1 MKNLFYGIILL
12 HLIFWVS
19 CTGSPRSREVKE
31 PESPAEL
38 LSDSSL
44 TDFDF
49 EGNWRWCWVDS
60 HTIVSMKI
68 LTDKDSIGDYVYT
81 YYFGNRIE
89 QGKVKLLSQE
99 GRNAV
104 LLVEYN
110 DLRSWSSK
118 FNATMLTDTSF
129 FLTRQ
134 KHEDYYLED
143 SIVMRKYVPYQDT
156 AEVRKIIEEYNRK
169 ESIRYE
175 ALKKKRISLK

>member
-1 MKNLFYGIILL
+1 MKRLFYGVILL
-12 HLIFWVS
+12 HLILWVS

-49 EGNWRWCWVDS
+49 EGSWHWFASDDEAS
-60 HTIVSMKI
+60 VSMKI
-68 LTDKDSIGDYVYT
+68 LSHKDSVGYYLYI
-81 YYFGNRIE
+81 YYFGNRIRV
-89 QGKVKLLSQE
+89 GYVKLLSQD

-104 LLVEYN
+104 LLVG
-110 DLRSWSSK
+110 DDKATIPWSAK

-134 KHEDYYLED
+134 KPGDYYLED

-156 AEVRKIIEEYNRK
+156 AEIRKIIEEYERK
-169 ESIRYE
+169 MN
-175 ALKKKRISLK
+175 L

>member
-19 CTGSPRSREVKE
+19 CTGSSRSREVKE
-31 PESPAEL
+31 AESSAEL

-49 EGNWRWCWVDS
+49 EGSWQWFASDDEAS
-60 HTIVSMKI
+60 VSMKI
-68 LTDKDSIGDYVYT
+68 LSHKDSVGYYLYI
-81 YYFGNRIE
+81 YYFGNRIRV
-89 QGKVKLLSQE
+89 GYVKLLSQD

-104 LLVEYN
+104 LLVG
-110 DLRSWSSK
+110 DDKATIPWSAK

-134 KHEDYYLED
+134 KPEDYYLED
-143 SIVMRKYVPYQDT
+143 SIIMTKYYSEGELEEGRWV
-156 AEVRKIIEEYNRK
+156 IEDY
-169 ESIRYE
+169 
-175 ALKKKRISLK
+175 KRTHRD

>member
-19 CTGSPRSREVKE
+19 CTGSSRSREVKE
-31 PESPAEL
+31 AESSAEL

-49 EGNWRWCWVDS
+49 EGSWHWFASDDEAS
-60 HTIVSMKI
+60 VSMKI
-68 LTDKDSIGDYVYT
+68 LSHKDSVGYYLYI
-81 YYFGNRIE
+81 YYFGNRIRV
-89 QGKVKLLSQE
+89 GYVKLLSQD

-104 LLVEYN
+104 LLVG
-110 DLRSWSSK
+110 DDKATIPWSAK

-134 KHEDYYLED
+134 KPEDYYLED
-143 SIVMRKYVPYQDT
+143 SIIMTKYYSDGELEEGRWV
-156 AEVRKIIEEYNRK
+156 IEDY
-169 ESIRYE
+169 
-175 ALKKKRISLK
+175 KRTHRD

>member
-1 MKNLFYGIILL
+1 MRSLFCCVILL

-31 PESPAEL
+31 AESSAEL

-49 EGNWRWCWVDS
+49 EGSWHWFASDDEAS
-60 HTIVSMKI
+60 VSMKI
-68 LTDKDSIGDYVYT
+68 LSHKDSVGYYLYI
-81 YYFGNRIE
+81 YYFGNRIRV
-89 QGKVKLLSQE
+89 GYVKLLSQD

-104 LLVEYN
+104 LLVG
-110 DLRSWSSK
+110 DDKATIPWSAK

-134 KHEDYYLED
+134 KPGDYYLED

-156 AEVRKIIEEYNRK
+156 AEIRKIIEEYERK
-169 ESIRYE
+169 MN
-175 ALKKKRISLK
+175 L

>member
-1 MKNLFYGIILL
+1 MKNLFYGVILL

-31 PESPAEL
+31 AESSAEL

-49 EGNWRWCWVDS
+49 EGSWHWFASDDEAS
-60 HTIVSMKI
+60 VSMKI
-68 LTDKDSIGDYVYT
+68 LSHKDSVGYYLYI
-81 YYFGNRIE
+81 YYFGNRIRV
-89 QGKVKLLSQE
+89 GYVKLLSQD

-104 LLVEYN
+104 LLVG
-110 DLRSWSSK
+110 DDKATIPWSAK

-134 KHEDYYLED
+134 KPGDYYLED

-156 AEVRKIIEEYNRK
+156 AEIRKIIEEYERK
-169 ESIRYE
+169 MN
-175 ALKKKRISLK
+175 L

>member
-1 MKNLFYGIILL
+1 MRSLFYGVIIL
-12 HLIFWVS
+12 HLILWVS

-31 PESPAEL
+31 AESSAEL
-38 LSDSSL
+38 LSDSDSL
-44 TDFDF
+44 TTFDF
-49 EGNWRWCWVDS
+49 GGNWAWSLNRNEI
-60 HTIVSMKI
+60 IVSMKI

-110 DLRSWSSK
+110 DLRSWSAK

-134 KHEDYYLED
+134 VHEGYYLED
-143 SIVMRKYVPYQDT
+143 SIVMTKYVPYQDS
-156 AEVRKIIEEYNRK
+156 AEIRKIIEEYERK
-169 ESIRYE
+169 MN
-175 ALKKKRISLK
+175 L

>member
-19 CTGSPRSREVKE
+19 CTGSSRSREVKE
-31 PESPAEL
+31 AESSAEL
-38 LSDSSL
+38 LSDSDSL
-44 TDFDF
+44 TTFDF
-49 EGNWRWCWVDS
+49 GGNWAWSLNRNEI
-60 HTIVSMKI
+60 IVSMKI
-68 LTDKDSIGDYVYT
+68 LTDKDSVGYYIYT

-89 QGKVKLLSQE
+89 QGTVKLLSQE

-110 DLRSWSSK
+110 DLRLWSAK

-134 KHEDYYLED
+134 KPEDYYLED
-143 SIVMRKYVPYQDT
+143 SIVMKREYPKSNT
-156 AEVRKIIEEYNRK
+156 AEIWRSMEEYQTKN
-169 ESIRYE
+169 E
-175 ALKKKRISLK
+175 ALKEKGVYLK

>member
-1 MKNLFYGIILL
+1 MKRLFYGVILL
-12 HLIFWVS
+12 HLILWVS

-89 QGKVKLLSQE
+89 QGTVKLLSQA

-110 DLRSWSSK
+110 DHRSWSAK

-134 KHEDYYLED
+134 KPEDYYLED
-143 SIVMRKYVPYQDT
+143 SIVMTKYYPEKER
-156 AEVRKIIEEYNRK
+156 AEVRKIIEEYNQK
-169 ESIRYE
+169 ERIRYE
-175 ALKKKRISLK
+175 ALKKKGIYLK

>member
-1 MKNLFYGIILL
+1 MKRLFYGVLLL
-12 HLIFWVS
+12 HLILWFS

-38 LSDSSL
+38 LSDSDSL
-44 TDFDF
+44 TTFDF
-49 EGNWRWCWVDS
+49 GGNWAWSLNRNEI
-60 HTIVSMKI
+60 IVSMTI

-89 QGKVKLLSQE
+89 QGTVKLLSQE

-110 DLRSWSSK
+110 DHRSWSAK
-118 FNATMLTDTSF
+118 FNATMLTDTTF

-134 KHEDYYLED
+134 DHEGYYLED
-143 SIVMRKYVPYQDT
+143 SIVMTKGYPERDT
-156 AEVRKIIEEYNRK
+156 AEIRKIIEEYERK
-169 ESIRYE
+169 MN
-175 ALKKKRISLK
+175 L

>member
-19 CTGSPRSREVKE
+19 CTGSSRSREVKE
-31 PESPAEL
+31 AESSAEL

-49 EGNWRWCWVDS
+49 EGSWHWFASDDEAS
-60 HTIVSMKI
+60 VSMKI
-68 LTDKDSIGDYVYT
+68 LSHKDSVGYYLYI
-81 YYFGNRIE
+81 YYFGNRIRV
-89 QGKVKLLSQE
+89 GYVKLLSQD

-104 LLVEYN
+104 LLVG
-110 DLRSWSSK
+110 DDKATIPWSAK

-134 KHEDYYLED
+134 KPEDYYLED
-143 SIVMRKYVPYQDT
+143 SIVLTRCYHEQELEEGRWV
-156 AEVRKIIEEYNRK
+156 IEDY
-169 ESIRYE
+169 
-175 ALKKKRISLK
+175 KRTHRD

>member
-1 MKNLFYGIILL
+1 MRSLFYGVIIL
-12 HLIFWVS
+12 HLILWVS
-19 CTGSPRSREVKE
+19 CMGSPRSREIKE
-31 PESPAEL
+31 PESPVEL

-110 DLRSWSSK
+110 DLRLWSAK
-118 FNATMLTDTSF
+118 FNATMLTDTTF

-134 KHEDYYLED
+134 DHEGYYLED
-143 SIVMRKYVPYQDT
+143 SIIMTKYYSEGELEEGRWV
-156 AEVRKIIEEYNRK
+156 IEDY
-169 ESIRYE
+169 
-175 ALKKKRISLK
+175 KRTHRD

>member
-19 CTGSPRSREVKE
+19 CTGSSRSREVKE
-31 PESPAEL
+31 AESSAEL

-49 EGNWRWCWVDS
+49 EGSWHWFASDDEAS
-60 HTIVSMKI
+60 VSMKI
-68 LTDKDSIGDYVYT
+68 LSHKDSVGYYLYI
-81 YYFGNRIE
+81 YYFGNRIRV
-89 QGKVKLLSQE
+89 GYVKLLSQD

-104 LLVEYN
+104 LLVG
-110 DLRSWSSK
+110 DDKATIPWSAK

-134 KHEDYYLED
+134 KPEDYYLED
-143 SIVMRKYVPYQDT
+143 SIIMTKYYSEGELEEGRWV
-156 AEVRKIIEEYNRK
+156 IEDY
-169 ESIRYE
+169 
-175 ALKKKRISLK
+175 KRTHRD

>member
-1 MKNLFYGIILL
+1 MKNLFYGVLLL

>member
-1 MKNLFYGIILL
+1 MKNLFYGVLIL
-12 HLIFWVS
+12 HLILWVS
-19 CTGSPRSREVKE
+19 CTGSPRFREVKE

-38 LSDSSL
+38 LYDSSL
-44 TDFDF
+44 TTFDF
-49 EGNWRWCWVDS
+49 EGDWHWFAGDNEASV
-60 HTIVSMKI
+60 TMKI
-68 LTDKDSIGDYVYT
+68 FSNKDSVGDYLYT

-110 DLRSWSSK
+110 DLRSWSAK

-134 KHEDYYLED
+134 NHEDYYLED
-143 SIVMRKYVPYQDT
+143 SIVMTKYVPYQDS
-156 AEVRKIIEEYNRK
+156 AEIRKIIGEYKRK
-169 ESIRYE
+169 MN
-175 ALKKKRISLK
+175 L

>member
-1 MKNLFYGIILL
+1 MRSLFYCVVLL

-19 CTGSPRSREVKE
+19 CTGSPRSREIKE
-31 PESPAEL
+31 PESSAEL
-38 LSDSSL
+38 LSDSDSPD
-44 TDFDF
+44 DFRF
-49 EGNWRWCWVDS
+49 GGNWAWSLNRNEI
-60 HTIVSMKI
+60 IVSMKI

-110 DLRSWSSK
+110 DLRSWSAK
-118 FNATMLTDTSF
+118 FNATMLTDTTF

-134 KHEDYYLED
+134 DHEGYYLED
-143 SIVMRKYVPYQDT
+143 SIVMKREYPKSNT
-156 AEVRKIIEEYNRK
+156 AEIRKIIEEYERK
-169 ESIRYE
+169 MN
-175 ALKKKRISLK
+175 L

>member
-1 MKNLFYGIILL
+1 MKRLFYGVLLL
-12 HLIFWVS
+12 HLILWFS
-19 CTGSPRSREVKE
+19 CAGSPRSQEVKE

-38 LSDSSL
+38 LYDSSL
-44 TDFDF
+44 TTFDF
-49 EGNWRWCWVDS
+49 EGDWHWFAGDNEASV
-60 HTIVSMKI
+60 TMKI
-68 LTDKDSIGDYVYT
+68 FSNKDSVGDYLYT

-110 DLRSWSSK
+110 DLRSWNSK

-134 KHEDYYLED
+134 NHEDYYLED
-143 SIVMRKYVPYQDT
+143 SIVMTKYVPYQDT
-156 AEVRKIIEEYNRK
+156 AEIRKIIEEYERK
-169 ESIRYE
+169 MN
-175 ALKKKRISLK
+175 L

>member
-12 HLIFWVS
+12 HLILWVS

-31 PESPAEL
+31 PESSAEL
-38 LSDSSL
+38 LSDSDSL
-44 TDFDF
+44 TTFDF
-49 EGNWRWCWVDS
+49 GGNWAWSLNRNEI
-60 HTIVSMKI
+60 IVSMKI
-68 LTDKDSIGDYVYT
+68 LTDKDSVGYYIYT

-89 QGKVKLLSQE
+89 QGTVKLLSQE

-110 DLRSWSSK
+110 DHRSWSAK

-134 KHEDYYLED
+134 KPEDYYLED
-143 SIVMRKYVPYQDT
+143 SIIMTKYYSEGELEEGRWV
-156 AEVRKIIEEYNRK
+156 IEDY
-169 ESIRYE
+169 
-175 ALKKKRISLK
+175 KRTHRD

>member
-1 MKNLFYGIILL
+1 MRSLFYGVIIL
-12 HLIFWVS
+12 HLILWVS
-19 CTGSPRSREVKE
+19 CMGSPRSREIKE
-31 PESPAEL
+31 PESPVEL

>member
-1 MKNLFYGIILL
+1 MKRLFYGVLLL
-12 HLIFWVS
+12 HLILWFS
-19 CTGSPRSREVKE
+19 CTGSPRSQEVKE

-44 TDFDF
+44 TTFDF
-49 EGNWRWCWVDS
+49 EGDWHWFAGDTEASV
-60 HTIVSMKI
+60 TMKI
-68 LTDKDSIGDYVYT
+68 FSNKDSVGDYLYT